1 MSLRRALESRSRG
14 SPRAR
19 SLQHRHRSSYPV
31 KMHNNLRRWR
41 TVRWSA
47 AVISPFGAAGQGI
60 EATLKVAA
68 DIRDGGGG
76 RVYGQPAAKAA

>member
-1 MSLRRALESRSRG
+1 MSLRRALELGLAVLLGPALCNIGIGQVPGEDAQQPASVG
-14 SPRAR
+14 
-19 SLQHRHRSSYPV
+19 
-31 KMHNNLRRWR
+31 

-68 DIRDGGGG
+68 DIRDGWH
-76 RVYGQPAAKAA
+76 VYGQPAAKAA